1 MGKIFDKIDSM
12 IANAIHLQDSTRI
25 TTFRAI
31 KTEFLKAKTE
41 KNAKP
46 LDDLKEFQ
54 IINKMV
60 KQREESAKMFEDAN
74 RLELAA
80 NEKAEISVLTEFLP
94 EEIPD
99 DKIEMEVL
107 TCGIELVKSNLGSII
122 KIIKQKYPT
131 ADGKLVADIVKS
143 HLN

>member
-1 MGKIFDKIDSM
+1 
-12 IANAIHLQDSTRI
+12 
-25 TTFRAI
+25 
-31 KTEFLKAKTE
+31 
-41 KNAKP
+41 
-46 LDDLKEFQ
+46 
-54 IINKMV
+54 MV

-122 KIIKQKYPT
+122 NFPDSSI
-131 ADGKLVADIVKS
+131 
-143 HLN
+143 